1 PRGES
6 PGKGSQL
13 RRRQHSRNAH
23 STSHPDFRSL
33 PLTGKLE
40 KFCQS
45 AESAPFLGEI
55 DVPGNPGGGI
65 PCLWRTDQSVSAG
78 DEPIDAQVLGST
90 EVDEGALR
98 RLLRR
103 AGRTL
108 ARPALECLELLL
120 DADTPPQ
127 VRLTMLAALT
137 YLLVPLDL
145 IPDFIPAAGFSDDL
159 VALTA
164 LLGLCSTHMSEAV
177 RLRAQRKLD
186 RWFPPGR

>member
-1 PRGES
+1 MVVDPFAD
-6 PGKGSQL
+6 PG
-13 RRRQHSRNAH
+13 A
-23 STSHPDFRSL
+23 
-33 PLTGKLE
+33 
-40 KFCQS
+40 
-45 AESAPFLGEI
+45 
-55 DVPGNPGGGI
+55 
-65 PCLWRTDQSVSAG
+65 
-78 DEPIDAQVLGST
+78 EPIDAQVLGST

-108 ARPALECLELLL
+108 ARPAIECLELLL
-120 DADTPPQ
+120 DGNTPPQ

-137 YLLVPLDL
+137 YLLVPIDL

-164 LLGLCSTHMSEAV
+164 LLGLCTTHMSDAI
-177 RLRAQRKLD
+177 RIRAQRKLD

>member
-1 PRGES
+1 MHADGAS
-6 PGKGSQL
+6 NGYGQ
-13 RRRQHSRNAH
+13 
-23 STSHPDFRSL
+23 T
-33 PLTGKLE
+33 
-40 KFCQS
+40 
-45 AESAPFLGEI
+45 
-55 DVPGNPGGGI
+55 V
-65 PCLWRTDQSVSAG
+65 
-78 DEPIDAQVLGST
+78 DADVLGST

-120 DADTPPQ
+120 DANTPPQ

-164 LLGLCSTHMSEAV
+164 LLGLCTTHLNDEI

-186 RWFPPGR
+186 RWFPLGR

>member
-1 PRGES
+1 MAVDS
-6 PGKGSQL
+6 
-13 RRRQHSRNAH
+13 
-23 STSHPDFRSL
+23 
-33 PLTGKLE
+33 
-40 KFCQS
+40 
-45 AESAPFLGEI
+45 
-55 DVPGNPGGGI
+55 
-65 PCLWRTDQSVSAG
+65 SAG
-78 DEPIDAQVLGST
+78 AGADVVDAEVIGST

-120 DADTPPQ
+120 DPQTPPQ

-137 YLLVPLDL
+137 YLLVPMDL

-164 LLGLCSTHMSEAV
+164 LLGLCTTHMTDTI
-177 RLRAQRKLD
+177 RQRAQRKLD
-186 RWFPPGR
+186 RWFPLGR

>member
-1 PRGES
+1 MAVER
-6 PGKGSQL
+6 
-13 RRRQHSRNAH
+13 
-23 STSHPDFRSL
+23 ST
-33 PLTGKLE
+33 
-40 KFCQS
+40 
-45 AESAPFLGEI
+45 APA
-55 DVPGNPGGGI
+55 
-65 PCLWRTDQSVSAG
+65 AG
-78 DEPIDAQVLGST
+78 DRQGDDPIDAQVLGST

-108 ARPALECLELLL
+108 ARPAIECLDLLL
-120 DADTPPQ
+120 DGQTPPQ

-164 LLGLCSTHMSEAV
+164 LLGLCATHMSDDI

-186 RWFPPGR
+186 SWFPPGR

>member
-1 PRGES
+1 MG
-6 PGKGSQL
+6 
-13 RRRQHSRNAH
+13 
-23 STSHPDFRSL
+23 TC
-33 PLTGKLE
+33 TM
-40 KFCQS
+40 
-45 AESAPFLGEI
+45 AP
-55 DVPGNPGGGI
+55 
-65 PCLWRTDQSVSAG
+65 TQSV
-78 DEPIDAQVLGST
+78 DAEVLDST
-90 EVDEGALR
+90 EVDENALR

-120 DADTPPQ
+120 DGKTPPQ
-127 VRLTMLAALT
+127 VRITMLAALT

-164 LLGLCSTHMSEAV
+164 LLGLCTTHINEEI
-177 RLRAQRKLD
+177 RIRAQRKLD

>member
-1 PRGES
+1 M
-6 PGKGSQL
+6 
-13 RRRQHSRNAH
+13 
-23 STSHPDFRSL
+23 
-33 PLTGKLE
+33 
-40 KFCQS
+40 
-45 AESAPFLGEI
+45 
-55 DVPGNPGGGI
+55 
-65 PCLWRTDQSVSAG
+65 G
-78 DEPIDAQVLGST
+78 DDPIDAEVLGST

-120 DADTPPQ
+120 DANTPPQ

-164 LLGLCSTHMSEAV
+164 LLGLCGRHMTPAI

-186 RWFPPGR
+186 AWFPPGR

>member
-1 PRGES
+1 MNWLSEVVPVAADS
-6 PGKGSQL
+6 
-13 RRRQHSRNAH
+13 
-23 STSHPDFRSL
+23 
-33 PLTGKLE
+33 
-40 KFCQS
+40 S
-45 AESAPFLGEI
+45 ARMHADGASNGYGQT
-55 DVPGNPGGGI
+55 V
-65 PCLWRTDQSVSAG
+65 
-78 DEPIDAQVLGST
+78 DADVLGST

-120 DADTPPQ
+120 DANTPPQ

-164 LLGLCSTHMSEAV
+164 LLGLCTTHLNDEI

-186 RWFPPGR
+186 RWFPLGR

>member
-1 PRGES
+1 MAVDS
-6 PGKGSQL
+6 
-13 RRRQHSRNAH
+13 
-23 STSHPDFRSL
+23 
-33 PLTGKLE
+33 
-40 KFCQS
+40 
-45 AESAPFLGEI
+45 
-55 DVPGNPGGGI
+55 
-65 PCLWRTDQSVSAG
+65 SAG
-78 DEPIDAQVLGST
+78 AGPDVVDAEVIGSA

-137 YLLVPLDL
+137 YLLVPMDL

-164 LLGLCSTHMSEAV
+164 LLGLCTTHMSDAI
-177 RLRAQRKLD
+177 RQRAQRKLD
-186 RWFPPGR
+186 RWFPLGR

>member
-1 PRGES
+1 MGVDSFRGE
-6 PGKGSQL
+6 PV
-13 RRRQHSRNAH
+13 
-23 STSHPDFRSL
+23 D
-33 PLTGKLE
+33 
-40 KFCQS
+40 
-45 AESAPFLGEI
+45 AEA
-55 DVPGNPGGGI
+55 V
-65 PCLWRTDQSVSAG
+65 
-78 DEPIDAQVLGST
+78 DAEVIGST

-103 AGRTL
+103 AGRGL
-108 ARPALECLELLL
+108 ARPAIECLELLL
-120 DADTPPQ
+120 DGATPPQ

-164 LLGLCSTHMSEAV
+164 LLGLCTSHMTDAI

>member
-1 PRGES
+1 MAVER
-6 PGKGSQL
+6 
-13 RRRQHSRNAH
+13 
-23 STSHPDFRSL
+23 ST
-33 PLTGKLE
+33 
-40 KFCQS
+40 
-45 AESAPFLGEI
+45 APA
-55 DVPGNPGGGI
+55 
-65 PCLWRTDQSVSAG
+65 AG
-78 DEPIDAQVLGST
+78 DRQGDDPIDAQVLGST
-90 EVDEGALR
+90 EVDEGTLR

-108 ARPALECLELLL
+108 ARPAIECLELLL
-120 DADTPPQ
+120 DGQTPPQ

-164 LLGLCSTHMSEAV
+164 LLGLCATHMSDDI

-186 RWFPPGR
+186 SWFPPGR

>member
-1 PRGES
+1 MAANS
-6 PGKGSQL
+6 
-13 RRRQHSRNAH
+13 
-23 STSHPDFRSL
+23 
-33 PLTGKLE
+33 
-40 KFCQS
+40 S
-45 AESAPFLGEI
+45 A
-55 DVPGNPGGGI
+55 
-65 PCLWRTDQSVSAG
+65 RM
-78 DEPIDAQVLGST
+78 DADCVDAEVLGST

-120 DADTPPQ
+120 DANTPPQ
-127 VRLTMLAALT
+127 VRVTMLAALT
-137 YLLVPLDL
+137 YLLMPMDL

-164 LLGLCSTHMSEAV
+164 LLGLCTTHMSDAI

-186 RWFPPGR
+186 RWFPLGR

>member
-1 PRGES
+1 MAVER
-6 PGKGSQL
+6 
-13 RRRQHSRNAH
+13 
-23 STSHPDFRSL
+23 ST
-33 PLTGKLE
+33 
-40 KFCQS
+40 
-45 AESAPFLGEI
+45 APA
-55 DVPGNPGGGI
+55 
-65 PCLWRTDQSVSAG
+65 AG
-78 DEPIDAQVLGST
+78 DRQGDDPIDAQVLGST

-108 ARPALECLELLL
+108 ARPAIECLELLL
-120 DADTPPQ
+120 DGQTPPQ

-164 LLGLCSTHMSEAV
+164 LLGLCATHMSDDI

-186 RWFPPGR
+186 SWFPPGR